1 MGKMKTAAEVLNELA
16 EGIRS
21 CTLCPLHLY
30 RKLAVPGEGPAD
42 AKIMLIGEA
51 PGYHEDQQGRPFVGP
66 AGRFLTELLAR
77 AGLRREDVFITNV
90 VKCRPP
96 NNRDPA
102 PGEIRTC
109 TSTWLEKQIEAI
121 NPQVIITL
129 GRYSMALFLP
139 NQSITKVH
147 GQPHRVN
154 GRVIVPMFH
163 PAAALHQDR
172 FREPLLKD
180 FEKLPQILAG
190 LQQPPT
196 ADTRP
201 QQLSFF

>member
-1 MGKMKTAAEVLNELA
+1 MKTAAELLNELA
-16 EGIRS
+16 DGIRA
-21 CTLCPLHLY
+21 CTLCPLAAH

-42 AKIMLIGEA
+42 AEIILIGEA

-77 AGLRREDVFITNV
+77 AGLRREEVFITNV

-102 PGEIRTC
+102 PIEIRTC
-109 TSTWLEKQIEAI
+109 TSTWLEKQIEVI
-121 NPQVIITL
+121 NPRVIVTL
-129 GRYSMALFLP
+129 GRYSTALFLP
-139 NQSITKVH
+139 NQSITRVH

-163 PAAALHQDR
+163 PAAALHQER
-172 FREPLLKD
+172 FKEPLIKD
-180 FEKLPQILAG
+180 FEKLPQILAEAR
-190 LQQPPT
+190 QQAPT
-196 ADTRP
+196 ADSRP
-201 QQLSFF
+201 QQLSLF